1 MKYVIFAGVVSL
13 GLLVTGAQAQEESHN
28 DVTVS
33 ATGIF
38 QKSTT
43 GNGITQT
50 ASQEPGLLATY
61 RYFFTDHQGLEFN
74 YGFTQFNQQYTGANS
89 SSPLSLAGL
98 GLTGTSLSVPTDTH
112 EATVSYVYRLA
123 ARHRLSP
130 FVSAG
135 TGVWVFSPQASA
147 SFGTATGNTFVTPD
161 FAYSGGADFAFSR
174 KISFRLGYRGHVLQA
189 PGFGIGAIKTG
200 SVTYLS
206 EPFGGLSFRF

>member
-1 MKYVIFAGVVSL
+1 
-13 GLLVTGAQAQEESHN
+13 
-28 DVTVS
+28 
-33 ATGIF
+33 
-38 QKSTT
+38 
-43 GNGITQT
+43 
-50 ASQEPGLLATY
+50 
-61 RYFFTDHQGLEFN
+61 
-74 YGFTQFNQQYTGANS
+74 
-89 SSPLSLAGL
+89 
-98 GLTGTSLSVPTDTH
+98 
-112 EATVSYVYRLA
+112 VYRLA

-161 FAYSGGADFAFSR
+161 FLYSGGADFAFSR